1 MIDKSKQRLLETV
14 VTVIPEPSQ
23 QIKFL
28 ATYFDTTEGH
38 ASWLLDSFCRWQD
51 DCLNDDSADSLNIE
65 TFEVFSSEL
74 EH

>member
-1 MIDKSKQRLLETV
+1 MMDKSKQRLFETV

-38 ASWLLDSFCRWQD
+38 AVWLLDSFCRWQD
-51 DCLNDDSADSLNIE
+51 DCLNDDPADSLNIG